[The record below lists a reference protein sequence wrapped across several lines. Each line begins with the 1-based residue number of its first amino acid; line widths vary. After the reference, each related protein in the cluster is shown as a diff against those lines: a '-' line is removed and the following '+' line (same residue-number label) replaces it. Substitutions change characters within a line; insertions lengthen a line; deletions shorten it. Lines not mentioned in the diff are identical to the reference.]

1 MGMLRQVGEKLDG
14 RLGKTGVPS
23 FRLLFPV
30 EGDVARN
37 LSWWMLAVSGDAKGV
52 FMERQMYAEVLVPVQ
67 IYKSTDSGSAA
78 LAADMLTGVLASKWI
93 P

>member
-1 MGMLRQVGEKLDG
+1 
-14 RLGKTGVPS
+14 
-23 FRLLFPV
+23 
-30 EGDVARN
+30 
-37 LSWWMLAVSGDAKGV
+37 MLAVSGDAKGV